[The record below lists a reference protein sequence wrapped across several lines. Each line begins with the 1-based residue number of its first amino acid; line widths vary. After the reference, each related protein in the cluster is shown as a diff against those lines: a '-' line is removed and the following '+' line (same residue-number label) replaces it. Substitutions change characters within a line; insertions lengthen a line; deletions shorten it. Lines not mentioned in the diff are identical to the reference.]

1 MSITVFARQSEVG
14 ELTLFIYNLA
24 EDKTVKGPQ
33 TFFPPLREHFAF
45 LCNSTWKEN
54 KFLLTALC
62 SNVALLDKCTW
73 PSESLPAFGIYQ
85 IVITFWPSELG
96 RRPSAFQGQLLCPVQ
111 GLALSVL
118 NDVPEDPDRSLC
130 ACMLSHFSHVRLF
143 ATLWTVACQAPL
155 SMEFSRQE

>member
-1 MSITVFARQSEVG
+1 MWDLARSG
-14 ELTLFIYNLA
+14 IKPRSLA
-24 EDKTVKGPQ
+24 LVSG
-33 TFFPPLREHFAF
+33 FFTTESPGKPKDGFKSQL
-45 LCNSTWKEN
+45 KEN